1 MSTKRVLD
9 KAIKMMDENAASALK
24 NFRKV
29 AEFGDS
35 IKINIKNKQAIVQKE
50 ADGWYIS
57 YNGKRMKGSFNI
69 ILGYINDLSK

>member
-1 MSTKRVLD
+1 MSKALD
-9 KAIKMMDENAASALK
+9 KALKVLDENAAIALQ

-57 YNGKRMKGSFNI
+57 YDGKRMKGSFNV